1 MTGNAE
7 GDIVAPRA
15 NAELFGHELA
25 EARLLSA
32 VESGRPAHAWLF
44 AGPRGI
50 GKATLA
56 FRFARYLLSGGGQSG
71 DADLFGARPQSL
83 AIRSLAIAPGCDV
96 FRHVAAGAH
105 RDLLIVERAFD
116 EKRNRLRSEIVVD
129 DVRRVSGFLGL
140 TAAEGGYR
148 VVIVDSA
155 DDMNRNAA
163 NALLKSLEEPPAKA
177 VLILVSHA
185 PGRLLPTLRSRC
197 RRLDLSPLADD
208 QVLRVLS
215 RIRPDIDPADLPG
228 IVRLAAGSPGRAVE
242 IAAAGGAA
250 IYADLMR
257 IVGGEGGDRAGF
269 RAPEFDIPA
278 AHAMAERLARRS
290 EADTFTL
297 FFDLARLWLARL
309 VRYGAAGEG
318 GREIV
323 AGESDAMRQALQR
336 RSLEHW
342 AEVWEKVDRLA
353 ARADGLD
360 LDRRQVVLGALL
372 LLDPGH
378 MAAGPAEGAW

>member
-1 MTGNAE
+1 MTENAE
-7 GDIVAPRA
+7 GDIIAPRA
-15 NAELFGHELA
+15 NAELIGHEMA
-25 EARLLSA
+25 EAGLLSA

-56 FRFARYLLSGGGQSG
+56 YRFARYLLSGDRQEGG
-71 DADLFGARPQSL
+71 ADLFGAK
-83 AIRSLAIAPGCDV
+83 ARSLAVPPESGV
-96 FRHVAAGAH
+96 FRRVAVGAH
-105 RDLLIVERAFD
+105 RDLLVVERAFD
-116 EKRNRLRSEIVVD
+116 EKRNRFRSEIVVD
-129 DVRRVSGFLGL
+129 DVRRVGGFLGL

-155 DDMNRNAA
+155 DDMNRHAA
-163 NALLKSLEEPPAKA
+163 NALLKSLEEPPAKTIL
-177 VLILVSHA
+177 VLVSHA

-197 RRLDLSPLADD
+197 RRLDLSPLGDD
-208 QVLRVLS
+208 QVTRVLS
-215 RIRPDIDPADLPG
+215 HIRPDIDPAERPA

-257 IVGGEGGDRAGF
+257 IVGGDGRV
-269 RAPEFDIPA
+269 RTEFDIPA
-278 AHAMAERLARRS
+278 AHGMAERLARRS

-309 VRYGAAGEG
+309 VKCGAAGEG
-318 GREIV
+318 DREV
-323 AGESDAMRQALQR
+323 VTGETEAMRHALRR

-360 LDRRQVVLGALL
+360 LDRRQAVLGALL
-372 LLDPGH
+372 LLDPGN
-378 MAAGPAEGAW
+378 GQTN